1 MTTGEK
7 GLTLIKKWEGCT
19 LKAYKLTGEKYYT
32 IGYGHSFDTSITAGT
47 VWTKQQAE
55 AALKKDLQ
63 KFEGYVTADVPLPLN
78 QHQFDALVSYCY
90 NRGRGGLRQLVAAC
104 KTLAD
109 YPAKMVELWGSAT
122 RYKTG
127 LINRR
132 KAEAAL
138 FVEPVLLTYPVPA
151 RTLRKGC
158 KGDDVKWVQQRL
170 NAEGAGLS
178 VDGDFGALKRAAV
191 IEYQLRHGLAVDG
204 IVGPVTRKALGAT
217 T

>member
-1 MTTGEK
+1 MKNTTYWKNWIAAAGMRAVK
-7 GLTLIKKWEGCT
+7 TVAQTAI
-19 LKAYKLTGEKYYT
+19 AT

-138 FVEPVLLTYPVPA
+138 FVEPVLLTYVGITGVEWLDVLVPIEL
-151 RTLRKGC
+151 LR
-158 KGDDVKWVQQRL
+158 DYYNNDAIPWEML
-170 NAEGAGLS
+170 
-178 VDGDFGALKRAAV
+178 
-191 IEYQLRHGLAVDG
+191 
-204 IVGPVTRKALGAT
+204 VTSN
-217 T
+217 

>member
-63 KFEGYVTADVPLPLN
+63 K
-78 QHQFDALVSYCY
+78 HQFDALVSYCY

-158 KGDDVKWVQQRL
+158 KGDDVKWVQERL
-170 NAEGAGLS
+170 NVCSAGLK
-178 VDGDFGALKRAAV
+178 VDGDFGPVTEAAV
-191 IEYQLRHGLAVDG
+191 REYQLRHGLAVDG
-204 IVGPVTRKALGAT
+204 IVGPVTRKALGA
-217 T
+217 

>member
-1 MTTGEK
+1 MKNTTYW
-7 GLTLIKKWEGCT
+7 KKWIAAAGMRAVKSVAQT
-19 LKAYKLTGEKYYT
+19 AIAT

-63 KFEGYVTADVPLPLN
+63 KF
-78 QHQFDALVSYCY
+78 
-90 NRGRGGLRQLVAAC
+90 AAC

-138 FVEPVLLTYPVPA
+138 FVEPVGGSAV
-151 RTLRKGC
+151 C
-158 KGDDVKWVQQRL
+158 
-170 NAEGAGLS
+170 GAG
-178 VDGDFGALKRAAV
+178 AADLPRPCPDAP
-191 IEYQLRHGLAVDG
+191 QGLQG
-204 IVGPVTRKALGAT
+204 R
-217 T
+217 